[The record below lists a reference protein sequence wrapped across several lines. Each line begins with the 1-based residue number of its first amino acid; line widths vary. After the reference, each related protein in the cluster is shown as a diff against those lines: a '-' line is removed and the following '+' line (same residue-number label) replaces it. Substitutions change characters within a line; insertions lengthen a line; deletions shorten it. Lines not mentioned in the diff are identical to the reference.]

1 MAVTTRSRAE
11 GRRGLAVVVATG
23 ALLLAACGG
32 GEAAAPGADGSLSIA
47 TGGTG
52 GVYYP
57 YGGAMGTV
65 LSEKLEGITATAQET
80 NASVDNVLLVQDGG
94 ADIAFALGDTV
105 ADAVAGKAQFEGREI
120 TVCTLGKLYDNFTQ
134 TVTTSGTGIRTI
146 ADLRGKRVSVGSPG
160 SGTEVI
166 ALRILEAAGINPET
180 DIQRSQLGVGE
191 TAQALRDG
199 TIDAG
204 FWSGGLPT
212 GALVDLATTGQMV
225 VIPTGEYTDE
235 LAAKFGPYY
244 QSADIPAG
252 DLPGPDRA
260 EPAGRRAERAD
271 RALRHAR
278 AAAAGHHADDLREQ
292 AAARRRAPRRQ
303 RPRPGHGGRR
313 RVRGRVSRCQGLL
326 RPGAGLTGLAVT
338 ASAAVLAAGLLGT
351 GCTAQAPGPA
361 VIVRGRRRCRA
372 HAGAAAGRVVSP

>member
-1 MAVTTRSRAE
+1 MAVTTRSRTA
-11 GRRGLAVVVATG
+11 LVVAAG

-32 GEAAAPGADGSLSIA
+32 GGGGGPAAAPGADGSLSIA

-57 YGGAMGTV
+57 YGGGMGTV
-65 LSEKLEGITATAQET
+65 LSEKLGVTATAQET

-105 ADAVAGKAQFEGREI
+105 ADAVGGKAQFEGRQV
-120 TVCTLGKLYDNFTQ
+120 TLCTLGKLYDNFTQ
-134 TVTTSGTGIRTI
+134 TVTTSGTGIRGI

-166 ALRILEAAGINPET
+166 ALRLLEAAGINPET
-180 DIQRSQLGVGE
+180 DIQRTQLGVGE

-225 VIPTGEYTDE
+225 LLPTGEYTDE

-244 QSADIPAG
+244 ETEDIPAG
-252 DLPGPDRA
+252 TYQGQTEASPQVVVPNVLIVRSDMPQQLQQDITRTIFENKAQLAAVHPAANDLD
-260 EPAGRRAERAD
+260 PAT
-271 RALRHAR
+271 
-278 AAAAGHHADDLREQ
+278 AGDVGFVE
-292 AAARRRAPRRQ
+292 
-303 RPRPGHGGRR
+303 
-313 RVRGRVSRCQGLL
+313 VC
-326 RPGAGLTGLAVT
+326 PGAKAYFDQATG
-338 ASAAVLAAGLLGT
+338 
-351 GCTAQAPGPA
+351 
-361 VIVRGRRRCRA
+361 
-372 HAGAAAGRVVSP
+372 

>member
-1 MAVTTRSRAE
+1 MAVTTRSRTE
-11 GRRGLAVVVATG
+11 GRRGLAVVVAAG

-32 GEAAAPGADGSLSIA
+32 GESAAPGADGSLSIA

-134 TVTTSGTGIRTI
+134 TVTTTGTGIRTI

-252 DLPGPDRA
+252 TYQGQTEPSPQVVVPNVLIVRSDMPEQLQQDITRAIFENEQQLAAVHPAANDLDA
-260 EPAGRRAERAD
+260 ATAGDVGFVE
-271 RALRHAR
+271 
-278 AAAAGHHADDLREQ
+278 
-292 AAARRRAPRRQ
+292 
-303 RPRPGHGGRR
+303 
-313 RVRGRVSRCQGLL
+313 VC
-326 RPGAGLTGLAVT
+326 PGAKAYFD
-338 ASAAVLAAGLLGT
+338 
-351 GCTAQAPGPA
+351 QAPG
-361 VIVRGRRRCRA
+361 
-372 HAGAAAGRVVSP
+372 

>member
-1 MAVTTRSRAE
+1 
-11 GRRGLAVVVATG
+11 
-23 ALLLAACGG
+23 
-32 GEAAAPGADGSLSIA
+32 
-47 TGGTG
+47 
-52 GVYYP
+52 
-57 YGGAMGTV
+57 V

-166 ALRILEAAGINPET
+166 ALRLLEAAGINPET

-252 DLPGPDRA
+252 TYQGQA
-260 EPAGRRAERAD
+260 EPSQQVVVPNVLIVRSDMPEQLQQDITRAIFENEQQLAAVHPAANDLDATTAGDVGFVE
-271 RALRHAR
+271 
-278 AAAAGHHADDLREQ
+278 
-292 AAARRRAPRRQ
+292 
-303 RPRPGHGGRR
+303 
-313 RVRGRVSRCQGLL
+313 VC
-326 RPGAGLTGLAVT
+326 PGAKAYFDQATG
-338 ASAAVLAAGLLGT
+338 
-351 GCTAQAPGPA
+351 
-361 VIVRGRRRCRA
+361 
-372 HAGAAAGRVVSP
+372 

>member
-1 MAVTTRSRAE
+1 MAVTTRSRTAI
-11 GRRGLAVVVATG
+11 VVAAG
-23 ALLLAACGG
+23 ALFLAACGG
-32 GEAAAPGADGSLSIA
+32 GGETAAPGADGSLSIA

-65 LSEKLEGITATAQET
+65 LSEKLQGVTATAQET

-105 ADAVAGKAQFEGREI
+105 ADAVAGKAQFEGRQI
-120 TVCTLGKLYDNFTQ
+120 TVCTLGKLYNNFTQ
-134 TVTTSGTGIRTI
+134 TVTTSGTGIRGI

-225 VIPTGEYTDE
+225 LLPTGEYADE
-235 LAAKFGPYY
+235 LASKFGPYY
-244 QSADIPAG
+244 ETEDIPAG
-252 DLPGPDRA
+252 TYQGQSEPSQQVVVPNVLIVRSDMPQQLQQDITRAIFENKAQLAAVHPAANDLD
-260 EPAGRRAERAD
+260 PAT
-271 RALRHAR
+271 
-278 AAAAGHHADDLREQ
+278 AGDVGFVE
-292 AAARRRAPRRQ
+292 
-303 RPRPGHGGRR
+303 
-313 RVRGRVSRCQGLL
+313 VC
-326 RPGAGLTGLAVT
+326 PGAKAYFDQATG
-338 ASAAVLAAGLLGT
+338 
-351 GCTAQAPGPA
+351 
-361 VIVRGRRRCRA
+361 
-372 HAGAAAGRVVSP
+372 

>member
-1 MAVTTRSRAE
+1 MVVTTRSRD
-11 GRRGLAVVVATG
+11 RRGLAVVIAAG
-23 ALLLAACGG
+23 ALLLAACGGG

-57 YGGAMGTV
+57 YGGAMGTL
-65 LSEKLEGITATAQET
+65 LSEKMQGITATAQET

-134 TVTTSGTGIRTI
+134 AVTTSGTGIRSV
-146 ADLRGKRVSVGSPG
+146 ADMRGKRVSVGSPG
-160 SGTEVI
+160 SGTEVL
-166 ALRILEAAGINPET
+166 ALRLLEAAGLNPEA

-225 VIPTGEYTDE
+225 LIPTAEYSGA
-235 LAAKFGPYY
+235 LVSKFGPYY
-244 QSADIPAG
+244 QTEDIPAG
-252 DLPGPDRA
+252 TYEGQAEASPQVVVPNVLIVRSDMPQQMQQDITRTVFENKAQLATVHPAANELDPATAGDVGFVDVCPGAKAYFDQ
-260 EPAGRRAERAD
+260 
-271 RALRHAR
+271 
-278 AAAAGHHADDLREQ
+278 AAG
-292 AAARRRAPRRQ
+292 
-303 RPRPGHGGRR
+303 
-313 RVRGRVSRCQGLL
+313 
-326 RPGAGLTGLAVT
+326 
-338 ASAAVLAAGLLGT
+338 
-351 GCTAQAPGPA
+351 
-361 VIVRGRRRCRA
+361 
-372 HAGAAAGRVVSP
+372 

>member
-1 MAVTTRSRAE
+1 MAVTTRSRTAI
-11 GRRGLAVVVATG
+11 VAAA
-23 ALLLAACGG
+23 ALVLAACGG
-32 GEAAAPGADGSLSIA
+32 GGETAAPGADKSLSIA

-57 YGGAMGTV
+57 YGGAMGTL
-65 LSEKLEGITATAQET
+65 LSDKLGVTATAQET

-105 ADAVAGKAQFEGREI
+105 ADAVAGKAQFEGRQI

-134 TVTTSGTGIRTI
+134 TVTTSGTGIRGI

-225 VIPTGEYTDE
+225 LLPTGEYADE
-235 LAAKFGPYY
+235 LASKFGPYY
-244 QSADIPAG
+244 ESEDIPAG
-252 DLPGPDRA
+252 TYQGQA
-260 EPAGRRAERAD
+260 EPSPQVVVPNVLIVRSDMPQQLQQDITRTIFENKAQLAAVHPAANDLDPATAGDVGFVE
-271 RALRHAR
+271 
-278 AAAAGHHADDLREQ
+278 
-292 AAARRRAPRRQ
+292 
-303 RPRPGHGGRR
+303 
-313 RVRGRVSRCQGLL
+313 VC
-326 RPGAGLTGLAVT
+326 PGAKAYFD
-338 ASAAVLAAGLLGT
+338 
-351 GCTAQAPGPA
+351 QA
-361 VIVRGRRRCRA
+361 
-372 HAGAAAGRVVSP
+372 

>member
-1 MAVTTRSRAE
+1 MVVTTKRRS
-11 GRRGLAVVVATG
+11 LAVVVAAG

-32 GEAAAPGADGSLSIA
+32 GETAAPGADRSLSIA

-57 YGGAMGTV
+57 YGGAMGTL
-65 LSEKLEGITATAQET
+65 LSDKLGVTATAQET

-105 ADAVAGKAQFEGREI
+105 ADAVAGKAQFEGRQV
-120 TVCTLGKLYDNFTQ
+120 TLCTLGKLYNNFTQ
-134 TVTTSGTGIRTI
+134 TVTTNGTGIRSI

-166 ALRILEAAGINPET
+166 ALRILEAAGINPDS

-191 TAQALRDG
+191 TAAALRDG

-225 VIPTGEYTDE
+225 LLPTGEYTQA
-235 LAAKFGPYY
+235 LASKFGPYY
-244 QSADIPAG
+244 QTEDIPANTYEGQAEASPQVVVPNVLIVRSDMPQQLQQDITRAIFENKAQLAAVHPAANDLDPATAG
-252 DLPGPDRA
+252 DVGFV
-260 EPAGRRAERAD
+260 E
-271 RALRHAR
+271 
-278 AAAAGHHADDLREQ
+278 
-292 AAARRRAPRRQ
+292 
-303 RPRPGHGGRR
+303 
-313 RVRGRVSRCQGLL
+313 VC
-326 RPGAGLTGLAVT
+326 PGAKAYFDQATG
-338 ASAAVLAAGLLGT
+338 
-351 GCTAQAPGPA
+351 
-361 VIVRGRRRCRA
+361 
-372 HAGAAAGRVVSP
+372 